1 MATKNDTSKSRSGRN
16 RPTAKAK
23 SASRPTPHA
32 LENAIE
38 EERARLMQAH
48 SILNCVAIAMD
59 AEDISPGDGPHYPT
73 LIERACD
80 LIDETIGRLDA
91 IQLDRLMK
99 APKAEANDEDDDE
112 FEAGLSLGRGKDSVR
127 EGPSPV
133 YGYNPVVPGPEVQEP
148 VLQMS

>member
-16 RPTAKAK
+16 RPAAKAK
-23 SASRPTPHA
+23 SVSRPTPHA

-38 EERARLMQAH
+38 AERARLMQAH

-99 APKAEANDEDDDE
+99 APKAEAEVEDE
-112 FEAGLSLGRGKDSVR
+112 FEAGLSLGRGKNSVR
-127 EGPSPV
+127 EPSAV
-133 YGYNPVVPGPEVQEP
+133 YG
-148 VLQMS
+148 